1 MLFDPT
7 YLLIYLAV
15 GVFVGF
21 FAGLLGIGG
30 GAVMVPVLS
39 IMFVKFG
46 FSNEHVIHMALATSL
61 ATILPGAFASARAHH
76 SHGAVNWRVVKQM
89 TPGILVG
96 TLAGT
101 VFAYFSSTTFL
112 KYFFVGFICFLAAQ
126 LIFSIKPAP
135 DAPSAEKSPQQLP
148 LDPPQTPP
156 QRTVPNRTLPG
167 QAGLLLF
174 GALMG
179 FASSLAGI
187 GGAVLTITFLSWCN
201 VKIHEAIG
209 TSSAVGFP
217 IALAGTVGYVITGL
231 TDHNLPQWSVGY
243 VYLPAFIGIAIT
255 SFLVAPLGAKAA
267 HRLPVATLKKVF
279 MVFLVGLAIKM
290 VVSV

>member
-1 MLFDPT
+1 MIPFDLS
-7 YLLIYLAV
+7 YLLIYLAA

-39 IMFVKFG
+39 LTFIKFG
-46 FSNEHVIHMALATSL
+46 FSNEHVIHMALATSM

-76 SHGAVNWRVVKQM
+76 AHGAVNWRVVKQM

-112 KYFFVGFICFLAAQ
+112 KYFFVGFVCFLAAQ
-126 LIFSIKPAP
+126 LLFNIKPQDTKVLSRRA
-135 DAPSAEKSPQQLP
+135 
-148 LDPPQTPP
+148 
-156 QRTVPNRTLPG
+156 LPG
-167 QAGLLLF
+167 RGGMLSF
-174 GALMG
+174 GAVMG
-179 FASSLAGI
+179 FISSLAGI
-187 GGAVLTITFLSWCN
+187 GGAVLTINFLTWCN

-209 TSSAVGFP
+209 TSAAVGFP
-217 IALAGTVGYVITGL
+217 IALAGTVGYVATGMQ
-231 TDHNLPQWSVGY
+231 DHDLPAWSVGY
-243 VYLPAFIGIAIT
+243 VYVPAFVGIAIT
-255 SFLVAPLGAKAA
+255 SFWVAPIGAKLA
-267 HRLPVATLKKVF
+267 HRLPVATLKKIF
-279 MVFLVGLAIKM
+279 MVFLIALAIKM

>member
-7 YLLIYLAV
+7 YFLIYLAV
-15 GVFVGF
+15 GIFVGF

-39 IMFVKFG
+39 IVFVKFG
-46 FSNEHVIHMALATSL
+46 FSNEHVIHMALATSM

-76 SHGAVNWRVVKQM
+76 AHGAVNWRVVKQM

-126 LIFSIKPAP
+126 LLFSIKSTSVVS
-135 DAPSAEKSPQQLP
+135 SAAQSPQE
-148 LDPPQTPP
+148 PPQQPLP
-156 QRTVPNRTLPG
+156 KRTLPS

-179 FASSLAGI
+179 FVSSLAGI

-217 IALAGTVGYVITGL
+217 IALAGTVGFVITGMM
-231 TDHNLPQWSVGY
+231 DHHLPQWSVGY

-255 SFLVAPLGAKAA
+255 SFLVAPIGARAA

>member
-1 MLFDPT
+1 MSFDPA
-7 YLLIYLAV
+7 YLLIYLAA
-15 GVFVGF
+15 GVLVGF

-39 IMFVKFG
+39 LTFVKFG
-46 FSNEHVIHMALATSL
+46 FSNEHVIHMALATSM

-76 SHGAVNWRVVKQM
+76 AHGAVNWRIVKQM

-96 TLAGT
+96 TLLGT
-101 VFAYFSSTTFL
+101 VFAYFSSTVFL

-126 LIFSIKPAP
+126 LLFNVTPQADSNASNALKRKRKRKRGLPA
-135 DAPSAEKSPQQLP
+135 
-148 LDPPQTPP
+148 
-156 QRTVPNRTLPG
+156 RG
-167 QAGLLLF
+167 GMLLF
-174 GALMG
+174 GGVMG
-179 FASSLAGI
+179 FVSSLAGI

-217 IALAGTVGYVITGL
+217 IAFAGTIGYIATGML
-231 TDHNLPQWSVGY
+231 DHDLPKWSVGY

-255 SFLVAPLGAKAA
+255 SFLVAPLGAKLA

-279 MVFLVGLAIKM
+279 MVFLIGLAIKM

>member
-1 MLFDPT
+1 MLFDPI

-46 FSNEHVIHMALATSL
+46 FSNDHVIHMALATSL

-76 SHGAVNWRVVKQM
+76 AHGAVNWRVVKLM

-112 KYFFVGFICFLAAQ
+112 KYFFVVFICFLATQ
-126 LIFSIKPAP
+126 LIFSIQSATVMRTAAKAP
-135 DAPSAEKSPQQLP
+135 KEGTQEATQVQLP
-148 LDPPQTPP
+148 K
-156 QRTVPNRTLPG
+156 RTLPG

-217 IALAGTVGYVITGL
+217 IALAGTVGYVITGMM
-231 TDHNLPQWSVGY
+231 DHNLPQWSVGY
-243 VYLPAFIGIAIT
+243 VYLPAFFGIAIT

-267 HRLPVATLKKVF
+267 HSLPVAALKKVF
-279 MVFLVGLAIKM
+279 MVFLIGLAIKM
-290 VVSV
+290 VMSV